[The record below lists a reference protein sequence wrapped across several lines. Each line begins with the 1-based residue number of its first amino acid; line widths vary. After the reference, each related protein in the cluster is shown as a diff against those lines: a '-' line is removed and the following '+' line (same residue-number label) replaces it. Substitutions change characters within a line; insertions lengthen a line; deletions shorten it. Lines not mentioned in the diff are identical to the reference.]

1 MIDSYYLF
9 MMDTLIRN
17 NQPMKGAV
25 ELLDTL
31 NIRRMPFVI
40 LTEQSGK
47 TRESLAERMNQAGF
61 HDIRSLDIYSS
72 CMAAVDWIRWM
83 YPQKDKAVMIGG
95 KGMKDAL
102 GKGNIEINHVTP
114 DWLFLGMNANMT
126 YIDYCDALQILDDGA
141 QLIVTD
147 NRITLIKENARM
159 IGNGSIARML
169 ETASGKEAV
178 YFGRGSDRL
187 IKQGIKYYDVP
198 SENITMV
205 GTHFRKDILPAIAL
219 GMTTV
224 YVTQGNDIT
233 DLGMNE
239 EIHPDYIVEDLS
251 GLAK

>member
-47 TRESLAERMNQAGF
+47 TRDSLAERMNQAGF

-83 YPQKDKAVMIGG
+83 YPQKNKAVMIGG
-95 KGMKDAL
+95 SGMKDAL
-102 GKGNIEINHVTP
+102 QKGGLEINHVTP
-114 DWLFLGMNANMT
+114 DWLFLGMNANLT
-126 YIDYCDALQILDDGA
+126 YIDYCDALQVLDEGA
-141 QLIVTD
+141 QLIITD
-147 NRITLIKENARM
+147 GRKTMIKENARM
-159 IGNGSIARML
+159 IGNESVAKML
-169 ETASGKEAV
+169 EYASGKEGIS
-178 YFGRGSDRL
+178 FGRGSDRL
-187 IKQGIKYYDVP
+187 IKQGMKYYDVP

-205 GTHFRKDILPAIAL
+205 GTHFQKDILPAAAL

-224 YVTQGNDIT
+224 YVTQGNSIV
-233 DLGMNE
+233 DLGMNDE
-239 EIHPDYIVEDLS
+239 CHPDYIVEDLS